1 MENTLYPLKF
11 KPVVKPKLWGKETWV
26 LSGVPGSGTRVTN
39 GFLKGNELNELV
51 EIYMD
56 DLLGEAVF
64 EKHQEEFPLLIKFIE
79 ANQWL
84 SIQVHPD
91 DALARKRNLKNGKSE
106 VWYVLN
112 AEPGAELI
120 SGFSRRVDP
129 HTYLEHLGKKTLT
142 EILNREPVKPGDV
155 FYMPAGRIHAMGPG
169 ITLAEIQQTSDTTYR
184 LYDWNRLDDQGN
196 SRELHTELALEAID
210 FSVADSYR
218 THYKQSLNQT
228 VPLTEDPHFLLNLL
242 EMDRPLEKD
251 LSYFDSFVIYLC
263 TEGSLVIQYDNGSE
277 MLSQGEVVLIPAFLD
292 RISLIPTP
300 GARLLEVCHP

>member
-1 MENTLYPLKF
+1 M
-11 KPVVKPKLWGKETWV
+11 